1 MFFQRK
7 DVKEQKIEELL
18 LENYNRYYRLAYS
31 YVHNEADAADIVQNG
46 AYKAIRNSDSLKNVE
61 YAQTWIYRIMLN
73 EIFQCAKKKQMVS
86 LDELPT
92 EQGQEDHYEN
102 IDLKRALDQ
111 MNPQDKAV
119 IELRYFEDMKIEDIA
134 KVLDENVNTVKSRL
148 YRGLKTSVRTDRC
161 VAVGIERR
169 YCYGRKKEE
178 QCRNI
183 RTGKKRVSKVVYDT
197 RTGGTDEK
205 KDRRSK
211 SRKTKEGRQFLYG
224 KKNSSRCSSGCRS
237 VYRFAKYI

>member
-102 IDLKRALDQ
+102 IDLKKSIRS
-111 MNPQDKAV
+111 
-119 IELRYFEDMKIEDIA
+119 
-134 KVLDENVNTVKSRL
+134 DEPA
-148 YRGLKTSVRTDRC
+148 G
-161 VAVGIERR
+161 
-169 YCYGRKKEE
+169 
-178 QCRNI
+178 
-183 RTGKKRVSKVVYDT
+183 
-197 RTGGTDEK
+197 
-205 KDRRSK
+205 
-211 SRKTKEGRQFLYG
+211 
-224 KKNSSRCSSGCRS
+224 
-237 VYRFAKYI
+237 

>member
-1 MFFQRK
+1 
-7 DVKEQKIEELL
+7 
-18 LENYNRYYRLAYS
+18 
-31 YVHNEADAADIVQNG
+31 
-46 AYKAIRNSDSLKNVE
+46 
-61 YAQTWIYRIMLN
+61 MLN

-148 YRGLKTSVRTDRC
+148 YRGLKKLRL
-161 VAVGIERR
+161 EL
-169 YCYGRKKEE
+169 
-178 QCRNI
+178 
-183 RTGKKRVSKVVYDT
+183 
-197 RTGGTDEK
+197 TDEWQW
-205 KDRRSK
+205 
-211 SRKTKEGRQFLYG
+211 E
-224 KKNSSRCSSGCRS
+224 
-237 VYRFAKYI
+237 